1 MLKEKRRIISLLV
14 FISLVFIGL
23 VVYLSYF
30 QIFRAEDIRNH
41 SYNKR
46 LWINEEN
53 ILRGSIIDRNGNVLA
68 YSQEHDDS
76 INRYYSY
83 SNLYSHIIGY
93 SYREYGKAGLES
105 TYNNELL
112 NLRELSGI
120 EELINIV
127 APDIDGNNLTLTID
141 HNMQEKS
148 RELLNGRK
156 GSIVTMN
163 PVTGEIYSMYNYP
176 DFNTSSLREQWANIT
191 ESTDSPLL
199 NRATQS
205 SYTPGSIF
213 KLITAT
219 ALLETNVDFDYNCTG
234 TTVID
239 GRTIK
244 DSSATVH
251 GQIGLEEAIVHSC
264 NTYFAEKAV
273 EIGDDKLR
281 EVASRYIFDKRI
293 PFDLETNPSLFS
305 KGNLSQTATAEAG
318 IGQGEVTTT
327 PLNMALMVS
336 AIANDGRMVKP
347 YLVKNIEDS
356 QGRLISQ
363 TQSELLSEIMD
374 PAMASQLSDMMVGVV
389 QRGTGRNA
397 SISNVQ
403 VAGKTGTA
411 EITPR
416 PSHAW
421 FVGFAPVDDPKI
433 AVAVILEES
442 GTFGGQ
448 TAAPIAR
455 DLIIYGLNNI
465 SF

>member
-1 MLKEKRRIISLLV
+1 MINEKRRIISLLV
-14 FISLVFIGL
+14 LVSLVFIGL

-30 QIFRAEDIRNH
+30 QIFRAEDIKNH

-53 ILRGSIIDRNGNVLA
+53 ILRGSILDRNGNVLA
-68 YSQEHDDS
+68 YSEEQEEN

-112 NLRELSGI
+112 NLRQLSGI
-120 EELINIV
+120 EEIINIV
-127 APDIDGNNLTLTID
+127 APDMVGNNLLLTID

-156 GSIVTMN
+156 GSVVSMN
-163 PVTGEIYSMYNYP
+163 PVTGEIYSMYSLP
-176 DFNTSSLREQWANIT
+176 DFNPSKLREQWGSIS

-199 NRATQS
+199 NRAAQGLYS
-205 SYTPGSIF
+205 PGSIF

-219 ALLETNVDFDYNCTG
+219 ALLETNVDFEHNCTG
-234 TTVID
+234 STVID
-239 GRTIK
+239 GRTIS
-244 DSSATVH
+244 DSSNTAH
-251 GQIGLEEAIVHSC
+251 GQIGLEEAIVYSC

-273 EIGDDKLR
+273 EIGDSKLR
-281 EVASRYIFDKRI
+281 EVAERFMFDGRI
-293 PFDLETNPSLFS
+293 PFDLDTNGSSFS
-305 KGNLSQTATAEAG
+305 KGNLSKTAIAEAG
-318 IGQGEVTTT
+318 IGQGEVLTT
-327 PLNMALMVS
+327 PLNMALMTSV
-336 AIANDGRMVKP
+336 IANEGKMVKP
-347 YLVKNIEDS
+347 YLVKNIEDAD
-356 QGRLISQ
+356 GRIVSQ
-363 TQSELLSEIMD
+363 TRTET
-374 PAMASQLSDMMVGVV
+374 LSDAMSPSMAAQLTDMMTGVV
-389 QRGTGRNA
+389 QRGTGTNA

-411 EITPR
+411 ENTPR

-421 FVGFAPVDDPKI
+421 FVGFAPADNPRI

-448 TAAPIAR
+448 SAAPIAR
-455 DLIIYGLNNI
+455 DLLIYGLNNI
-465 SF
+465 NF

>member
-1 MLKEKRRIISLLV
+1 MIKEKRRIISLL
-14 FISLVFIGL
+14 ILICLMFIGL
-23 VVYLSYF
+23 VVYLSHF
-30 QIFRAEDIRNH
+30 QIFRAEDMKNH

-68 YSQEHDDS
+68 YSQEQGDN
-76 INRYYSY
+76 INRYYNY

-105 TYNNELL
+105 AYNNELL

-120 EELINIV
+120 EEIINIV
-127 APDIDGNNLTLTID
+127 APDIEGNNLLLTID

-156 GSIVTMN
+156 GSVVTMN
-163 PVTGEIYSMYNYP
+163 PVTGEIYSMYSYP
-176 DFNTSSLREQWANIT
+176 DFNPSNLGEEWVNIT
-191 ESTDSPLL
+191 EATDSPLM
-199 NRATQS
+199 NRATQGN
-205 SYTPGSIF
+205 YTPGSIF

-219 ALLETNVDFDYNCTG
+219 ALLESNIDFDYNCTG
-234 TTVID
+234 STVID
-239 GRTIK
+239 GRTIS
-244 DSSATVH
+244 DSSNTAH
-251 GQIGLEEAIVHSC
+251 GQIGLEEAIIHSC
-264 NTYFAEKAV
+264 NAYFAEKSV

-281 EVASRYIFDKRI
+281 EVAQKFIFDEKI
-293 PFDLETNPSLFS
+293 SFDLDTNASSFS
-305 KGNLSQTATAEAG
+305 KGNLSKTAIAEAG
-318 IGQGEVTTT
+318 IGQGEVLST
-327 PLNMALMVS
+327 PLNMALVAS
-336 AIANDGRMVKP
+336 TIANDGKMVKP
-347 YLVKNIEDS
+347 YLVKNIEDFE
-356 QGRLISQ
+356 GKLISQ
-363 TQSELLSEIMD
+363 TRTETLSNVMS
-374 PAMASQLSDMMVGVV
+374 PTMANQLADMMTGVV
-389 QRGTGRNA
+389 EIGTGRNA

-411 EITPR
+411 ENTPR

-421 FVGFAPVDDPKI
+421 FVGFAPADNPRI

-465 SF
+465 NF

>member
-1 MLKEKRRIISLLV
+1 MVNEKRRIISLL
-14 FISLVFIGL
+14 ILITIVFIGL
-23 VVYLSYF
+23 VVYLSHF
-30 QIFRAEDIRNH
+30 QIFRAEDVRNH

-53 ILRGSIIDRNGNVLA
+53 ILRGSIIDRNGNILA
-68 YSQEHDDS
+68 YSQEQGES
-76 INRYYSY
+76 INRFYNY

-105 TYNNELL
+105 TYNSELL
-112 NLRELSGI
+112 NLRELTGI
-120 EELINIV
+120 EEIINIV
-127 APDIDGNNLTLTID
+127 APEAEGNNLLLTID

-163 PVTGEIYSMYNYP
+163 PVTGEIYSMYSLP
-176 DFNTSSLREQWANIT
+176 DFNPSSLREQWGTIS

-199 NRATQS
+199 NRASQGLYS
-205 SYTPGSIF
+205 PGSIF

-219 ALLETNVDFDYNCTG
+219 ALLETNVSHEHNCTG
-234 TTVID
+234 STVID
-239 GRTIK
+239 GRTIS
-244 DSSATVH
+244 DSSNTAH
-251 GQIGLEEAIVHSC
+251 GQIGLEEAIVQSC

-273 EIGDDKLR
+273 EIGHSKLR
-281 EVASRYIFDKRI
+281 EVAQKFMLDERI
-293 PFDLETNPSLFS
+293 PFDLDTNISSFS
-305 KGNLSQTATAEAG
+305 QGNLGKTAIAEAG
-318 IGQGEVTTT
+318 IGQGEVLAT
-327 PLNMALMVS
+327 PLNMALMAS
-336 AIANDGRMVKP
+336 AIANDGNMVKP
-347 YLVKNIEDS
+347 YLVKNIEDAN
-356 QGRLISQ
+356 GRLISQ
-363 TQSELLSEIMD
+363 TRTETLSNVMSSS
-374 PAMASQLSDMMVGVV
+374 MAGQLTDMMTGVV
-389 QRGTGRNA
+389 QRGTGSNA

-411 EITPR
+411 ENTPR

-421 FVGFAPVDDPKI
+421 FVGFAPADNPRI
-433 AVAVILEES
+433 AVAVVLEES

-465 SF
+465 NF